1 MSNDEKSL
9 ILESVIELQEKY
21 KNKECYLSSEDISA
35 LRKDKGWFKRN
46 TVWNKYYCRE
56 YLQEHVLFGFKSGIV
71 FTNKAIISLHLDT
84 GELAETEFRF
94 DRFTERGQSYYIDSQ
109 NEFYEY
115 LCSDKNIK
123 IQDYGGGDIY
133 YKLNFLKLQKP
144 NILISSNKLGLVAPK
159 SNLDEIKIIKGEIV
173 GTSMNP
179 GFRDGYHKILHDK
192 DEVRF
197 FEELESLVEHN
208 RCKKYED
215 IENKENQRVKQLKS
229 TINSVLS
236 TLDKD
241 GNGEVDAVEGND
253 FNTLLK
259 KHQKTILE
267 IDRNYVK
274 KFVKISTYLK
284 DKKAN
289 IQDIFNSISDT
300 PNESVLNEYVGILKN
315 EVNTYHMILANG
327 LTMLVALIEDDVIT
341 YEEIYESMDR
351 INIFDSQWEKD
362 VSQKLT
368 NIGDGLNAL
377 MYEIEASNRRI
388 VNELSNL
395 TYATEQGFSELNSS
409 ITSELQSIDSSIKFN
424 NLLTGIQTYQMY
436 KINKNT
442 KSLRT

>member
-1 MSNDEKSL
+1 MRTINDLLDEFIQKGNDLVFSGDLRNNINKTHIRNHYIENSIGSEVLMFLGSN
-9 ILESVIELQEKY
+9 
-21 KNKECYLSSEDISA
+21 
-35 LRKDKGWFKRN
+35 
-46 TVWNKYYCRE
+46 
-56 YLQEHVLFGFKSGIV
+56 IV
-71 FTNKAIISLHLDT
+71 FTANRVLIFTSEGGRVIPKDLGLENKAHKLKKIGSSSINHRWFQYVFEIQYSNFHNLKSKPVTGGNLLWRKESDRGYLSFENKLITYIGKDDNAILPLLKILQEQIRSLIISN
-84 GELAETEFRF
+84 EKEE
-94 DRFTERGQSYYIDSQ
+94 ERQREKTRI
-109 NEFYEY
+109 NN
-115 LCSDKNIK
+115 DKK
-123 IQDYGGGDIY
+123 
-133 YKLNFLKLQKP
+133 
-144 NILISSNKLGLVAPK
+144 
-159 SNLDEIKIIKGEIV
+159 E
-173 GTSMNP
+173 
-179 GFRDGYHKILHDK
+179 
-192 DEVRF
+192 
-197 FEELESLVEHN
+197 
-208 RCKKYED
+208 KY
-215 IENKENQRVKQLKS
+215 RVKKLK
-229 TINSVLS
+229 INQNQILQS
-236 TLDKD
+236 LDKD

-289 IQDIFNSISDT
+289 IQDIFNSIGDT

-341 YEEIYESMDR
+341 YEEIYESIDR
-351 INIFDSQWEKD
+351 INLFDSQWEKD

-395 TYATEQGFSELNSS
+395 TYATEQGFSELNGS

-442 KSLRT
+442 KSLRG

>member
-1 MSNDEKSL
+1 MDALDFLFKRY
-9 ILESVIELQEKY
+9 ILEDNKQHICIPFKSKKFSSHFMTETNNKYDSYELKDEILMVLRLANIKTLDREAGCILFTRSKIFTRVYMTMNLYVQNQFELTDINKLIFVPKSGGNVFYTKEKY
-21 KNKECYLSSEDISA
+21 KGKIMFDQKIIGYFDIKESYIVDI
-35 LRKDKGWFKRN
+35 
-46 TVWNKYYCRE
+46 
-56 YLQEHVLFGFKSGIV
+56 
-71 FTNKAIISLHLDT
+71 
-84 GELAETEFRF
+84 
-94 DRFTERGQSYYIDSQ
+94 
-109 NEFYEY
+109 
-115 LCSDKNIK
+115 
-123 IQDYGGGDIY
+123 
-133 YKLNFLKLQKP
+133 LNNLKLDIPLAISQVKSEKNKQQKKFKQDV
-144 NILISSNKLGLVAPK
+144 SN
-159 SNLDEIKIIKGEIV
+159 
-173 GTSMNP
+173 
-179 GFRDGYHKILHDK
+179 
-192 DEVRF
+192 
-197 FEELESLVEHN
+197 
-208 RCKKYED
+208 
-215 IENKENQRVKQLKS
+215 
-229 TINSVLS
+229 VLLS
-236 TLDKD
+236 LDKD

-300 PNESVLNEYVGILKN
+300 PNESILNEYVGILKN

-362 VSQKLT
+362 VSQKLSD
-368 NIGDGLNAL
+368 IGDGLNSL

-395 TYATEQGFSELNSS
+395 TYATEEGFRGLNSS

-436 KINKNT
+436 KVNKNT
-442 KSLRT
+442 KSLRG

>member
-1 MSNDEKSL
+1 MKTDKEKIEVLNYMKSDKVACLRFNTLLDNLISESGHFKDKWSNGESNIYQSLRNITHNMFEDDFFSSHQGAIITISIPLGLKGLSSLEEIIISTFYVRGYQKKLFTKKEYHDCLRIYPFLPQKLEMSEWEKWEKNFSL
-9 ILESVIELQEKY
+9 SEFSNERHDLNTLLNEGELTFIRKLNTEIDSFCKDILKKIANHSTDV
-21 KNKECYLSSEDISA
+21 KNKI
-35 LRKDKGWFKRN
+35 
-46 TVWNKYYCRE
+46 
-56 YLQEHVLFGFKSGIV
+56 
-71 FTNKAIISLHLDT
+71 
-84 GELAETEFRF
+84 
-94 DRFTERGQSYYIDSQ
+94 
-109 NEFYEY
+109 
-115 LCSDKNIK
+115 
-123 IQDYGGGDIY
+123 
-133 YKLNFLKLQKP
+133 
-144 NILISSNKLGLVAPK
+144 
-159 SNLDEIKIIKGEIV
+159 
-173 GTSMNP
+173 
-179 GFRDGYHKILHDK
+179 
-192 DEVRF
+192 
-197 FEELESLVEHN
+197 FE
-208 RCKKYED
+208 
-215 IENKENQRVKQLKS
+215 
-229 TINSVLS
+229 
-236 TLDKD
+236 LDKD
-241 GNGEVDAVEGND
+241 GNGEVDAIEGND

-315 EVNTYHMILANG
+315 EINTYHMILANG

-362 VSQKLT
+362 VSQKLSD
-368 NIGDGLNAL
+368 IGDGLNSL

-442 KSLRT
+442 KSLRE